1 MSTTAPQ
8 CPPSQAVVERVADA
22 ENVDPLALDVPLY
35 DAVDPDAL
43 DALFGPTDGAPRT
56 TGRVT
61 FVYYGHTVVVA
72 SDGTVTLPDER
83 AAPATPL

>member
-1 MSTTAPQ
+1 MSPKATQ
-8 CPPSQAVVERVADA
+8 HSPSQAVVERVADA

-43 DALFGPTDGAPRT
+43 DALFDPTVGKPST

-61 FVYYGHTVVVA
+61 FEYYGHTVVVA
-72 SDGTVTLPDER
+72 SDGTVTLPNER
-83 AAPATPL
+83 AAPAKPV